1 MFVDGVRL
9 VMYSLV
15 MAEESR
21 LSVIPRLRMMRPDLT
36 DREQAILNFLLD
48 NAEDARGLR
57 IRKVAERFD
66 VSESMIVKLAKRVGF
81 SGFRELKAHLT
92 DYGTSSVAILY
103 EEVKPSDDAAAIV
116 RKLFRA
122 SMQALEE
129 TLAILDLQQFE
140 KAADL
145 FYLAKTRDIYGSGGS
160 AAIARDAAHKF
171 LRIGIR
177 CACYEDAHLM
187 AMSAATLTPDDVV
200 FAVSHSGQS
209 AVVLE
214 AVRVA
219 KARGVP
225 VIALTSYQHSR
236 IAQYAD
242 AALVS
247 TARSSPFT
255 GENAAAR
262 IAQLNL
268 IDALFVRVAFKDRST
283 AEANLSM
290 TMTAVEEKRE

>member
-1 MFVDGVRL
+1 
-9 VMYSLV
+9 MYCPN

-36 DREQAILNFLLD
+36 EREQAILNFLLD
-48 NAEDARGLR
+48 NAEDARALK
-57 IRKVAERFD
+57 ISKVADRFE

-81 SGFRELKAHLT
+81 SGFRELKAQLT
-92 DYGTSSVAILY
+92 DYGTSSVAVLY
-103 EEVKPSDDAAAIV
+103 EEVRPSDDASAIV
-116 RKLFRA
+116 RKLFNA
-122 SMQALEE
+122 SIQALEE
-129 TLAILDLQQFE
+129 TLAILDLEQF
-140 KAADL
+140 KRASDL
-145 FYLAKTRDIYGSGGS
+145 FYRAFTRDIYGSGGS

-171 LRIGIR
+171 LRIGMR

-187 AMSAATLTPDDVV
+187 AMSAATLTTNDVV
-200 FAVSHSGQS
+200 LAVSHSGQS

-219 KARGVP
+219 KTRGVP
-225 VIALTSYQHSR
+225 VIALTSYQNSR

-268 IDALFVRVAFKDRST
+268 IDALFVSVAFKDRAR
-283 AEANLSM
+283 AEDNLSR
-290 TMTAVEEKRE
+290 TMQAVEEKRE

>member
-1 MFVDGVRL
+1 
-9 VMYSLV
+9 
-15 MAEESR
+15 
-21 LSVIPRLRMMRPDLT
+21 
-36 DREQAILNFLLD
+36 DREQAILTFLLE
-48 NAEDARGLR
+48 NAEDAHDLR
-57 IRKVAERFD
+57 ISKVADHFD

-92 DYGTSSVAILY
+92 DYSTSSVGTLY
-103 EEVKPSDDAAAIV
+103 EEVTPSDDAAAIV

-129 TLAILDLQQFE
+129 TLAIFNLEHFE
-140 KAADL
+140 RAADL
-145 FYLAKTRDIYGSGGS
+145 YHRAKIRDIYGSGGS

-171 LRIGIR
+171 LRIGMR

-187 AMSAATLTPDDVV
+187 AMSAATLTPHDVV
-200 FAVSHSGQS
+200 FAISHSGQS
-209 AVVLE
+209 AVVLD
-214 AVRVA
+214 AVRIA
-219 KARGVP
+219 KSRDVP
-225 VIALTSYQHSR
+225 VIALTSYQNSR

-268 IDALFVRVAFKDRST
+268 IDALFVRVAFMNREA
-283 AEANLSM
+283 AEKNLSQ
-290 TMTAVEEKRE
+290 TMAAVEAKRE